1 MVPVTELAT
10 TGTQSLVVVNG
21 NDEALETLHPLLEGR
36 GYDVVFADA
45 GDDAYR
51 RIRAVL
57 PNLVILCAR
66 IEQLEDF
73 QLLTMLR
80 LDSATSEI
88 PILTCVTEY
97 EGTPSN
103 DIASSVDSTETG
115 MFPTQP
121 AARQMN

>member
-1 MVPVTELAT
+1 MAPVNALAA

-21 NDEALETLHPLLEGR
+21 NDEALERLHPLLGGR
-36 GYDVVFADA
+36 GYDVLFADA

-57 PNLVILCAR
+57 PNLVIVCAQ
-66 IEQLEDF
+66 IERFEDF
-73 QLLTMLR
+73 QLLTMLS

-97 EGTPSN
+97 EGKPSN
-103 DIASSVDSTETG
+103 DIAANVDATETG
-115 MFPTQP
+115 AFPKQP
-121 AARQMN
+121 AAREMN